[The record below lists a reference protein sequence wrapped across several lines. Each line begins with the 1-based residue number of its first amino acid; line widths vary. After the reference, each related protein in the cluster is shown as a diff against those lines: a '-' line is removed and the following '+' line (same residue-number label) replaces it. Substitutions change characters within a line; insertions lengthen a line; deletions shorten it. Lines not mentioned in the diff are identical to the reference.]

1 MSAKKIATPWLKQYG
16 KQRKKTLKYP
26 KGSMYDEVLKAAEQ
40 YPEAMIYNYFGNKVN
55 YATFMAHVDRA
66 AHGLISLGAKKGDT
80 ISVCSANIPE
90 AVVAVYAINKIGAVV
105 NIFHPLSAPNEIKE
119 CVNLVDSRILI
130 AIDVAWPNIKQILKE
145 TRVERTVVLS
155 PADSLPMLPKVG
167 YRFINN
173 FLNIKELQK
182 NLMKILSGEKHTMSW
197 DELLGRGQYV
207 VGKAYEK
214 MNADDVAVIMY
225 SGGTTGKSKGIAL
238 TNHAFNATA
247 VEAHGAFPEVVRP
260 GYTILGIMPI
270 FHGFGLGV
278 GIHTIFCSGAGTIM
292 LPKFDA
298 KKFDRILMDTKPNL
312 IVGVPT
318 LYEAMIKNKKIRKMD
333 LSFMKVVISGGDN
346 MPAALMEEVNQLLKK
361 NGSKAFMLQGYG
373 LTECLS
379 VTCVNNMESNRSGSI
394 GLPMP
399 DTYFKIVEPNTYI
412 QQKPGDIGEIVLS
425 GPTVMNGYVNNELE
439 TNKALQVHPDGR
451 IWLHT
456 GDLGYMDKDGFV
468 FFTQRLKRMIISSG
482 YNIYPNEVETVI
494 MQVPHVLLATVVGVD
509 DKYRGQIAKA
519 FVVLKGHV
527 KPTEAVREEIM
538 KACQDNL
545 AKYKWPRAIEFRKTL
560 PKTKIGKV
568 AYTELAKNLPE
579 ESKKKIARL
588 SR

>member
-1 MSAKKIATPWLKQYG
+1 VSAKKIATPWLKQYS

-40 YPEAMIYNYFGNKVN
+40 WPDAMIYNYFGNKVN
-55 YATFMAHVDRA
+55 YATFMAQVDRA

-90 AVVAVYAINKIGAVV
+90 AVTAIYAINKIGAVA

-119 CVNLVDSRILI
+119 YVNLAGSRILI
-130 AIDVAWPNIKQILKE
+130 AIDVAWPNIKPILKDTE
-145 TRVERTVVLS
+145 VERTIILS
-155 PADSLPMLPKVG
+155 PADSLPMLPKIG
-167 YRFINN
+167 YRFFNN
-173 FLNIKELQK
+173 FFNIKEMQK
-182 NLMKILSGEKHTMSW
+182 NLVQILSGEKHTMSW
-197 DELLGRGQYV
+197 DEMLGRGQYV

-214 MNADDVAVIMY
+214 MGGDDIAVIMY

-238 TNHAFNATA
+238 SNYSFNSTA
-247 VEAHGAFPEVVRP
+247 VQAHDAFPDVTQP
-260 GYTILGIMPI
+260 GYTILGITPI

-298 KKFDRILMDTKPNL
+298 KKFDHILADTKPNL

-318 LYEAMIKNKKIRKMD
+318 LYEAMVKNKKIRKLD
-333 LSFMKVVISGGDN
+333 LSFIKVAISGGDN
-346 MPAALMEEVNQLLKK
+346 MPSSLMKEVNQLLSK
-361 NGSKAFMLQGYG
+361 NGSKASILQGYG

-379 VTCVNNMESNRSGSI
+379 VTCVNTQGSNREGSI

-399 DTYFKIVEPNTYI
+399 DTFFKIVEPDTYI
-412 QQKPGDIGEIVLS
+412 EQKAGSMGEIVIS
-425 GPTVMNGYVNNELE
+425 GPTVMQGYVNNEVD
-439 TNKALQVHPDGR
+439 TNKTLQMHPDGR
-451 IWLHT
+451 VWLHT
-456 GDLGYMDKDGFV
+456 GDLGYMDKDGYV
-468 FFTQRLKRMIISSG
+468 FFAQRLKRLIISSG
-482 YNIYPNEVETVI
+482 YNIYPNEVEDAI
-494 MQVPHVLLATVVGVD
+494 MKVPHVLLVTVVGVD

-519 FVVLKGHV
+519 FVVLKGHT
-527 KPTEAVREEIM
+527 KPSDVIKEEIM
-538 KACQDNL
+538 QSCRDNL

-568 AYTELAKNLPE
+568 AYTELAKNEPE
-579 ESKKKIARL
+579 KNGK
-588 SR
+588 